1 MSPRFPRVE
10 ALLGGS
16 LEQVT
21 YTQLASL
28 VGNPDAREDEDL
40 DYKAAHYN
48 ADQAGRTEL
57 AKDVAALANGIGGV
71 LVLGLAEDRRTSIP
85 GAATVVE
92 LTDGKLRQI
101 RQAIASNLRPTPRI
115 ELFTKPDQPG
125 SHQGILLIA
134 VPRSL
139 DAPHAVL
146 EQHRLAYPRRNGSTT
161 AWLTEAEI
169 ATAYRRRFEQLADRT
184 DRISRIDHDVEE
196 TAERMEGSSFLEY
209 SDPLLTV
216 SLVPDIPGDMVIDHA
231 SVQRVSAQELAAIP
245 LLGRTAATFC
255 GATVGARRV
264 VLFDDRPP
272 RYIAELHSDGSGA
285 WAARTPMLGIST
297 DGSNTWP
304 YGADTDSIVTLVLSA
319 LRHLAQHAVTR
330 TGAAGTAALRVRLE
344 SQTPIGGDP
353 MRLPSLPRTRAIHLA
368 HEALVPQETGVRVGT
383 TAHRSAVGY
392 AHALLND
399 LADGGI
405 GLVQSASLLIGDLF
419 QHYGLAEPA
428 QLSRDGSIIA
438 SGWSEPERTQI
449 STWAEHASVPAI

>member
-28 VGNPDAREDEDL
+28 VGNPDAREGEDL
-40 DYKAAHYN
+40 DYKGPHYN

-57 AKDVAALANGIGGV
+57 AKDVAALANGTGGV

-85 GAATVVE
+85 GAVTPVE

-115 ELFTKPDQPG
+115 ELFTKPDQSG
-125 SHQGILLIA
+125 SNQGILFIA
-134 VPRSL
+134 VPRSM
-139 DAPHAVL
+139 DAPHAVVD
-146 EQHRLAYPRRNGSTT
+146 QTRLAYPRRNGSTT

-209 SDPLLTV
+209 GDPLLTV
-216 SLVPDIPGDMVIDHA
+216 SLVPDVPGDMVIDHA

-245 LLGRTAATFC
+245 LLGRTAATFS
-255 GATVGARRV
+255 GAMVGARRI

-285 WAARTPMLGIST
+285 WAARTPMLEISP
-297 DGSNTWP
+297 DDSSTWP

-344 SQTPIGGDP
+344 SQTPIGGGP
-353 MRLPSLPRTRAIHLA
+353 MRLPNMPRTRAIHLA
-368 HEALVPQETGVRVGT
+368 HEALVPQEMGVRVGT

-405 GLVQSASLLIGDLF
+405 GLVQSASLLISDLL

-438 SGWSEPERTQI
+438 GGWSEPERTQI
-449 STWAEHASVPAI
+449 RTWAQHVSVPVI

>member
-21 YTQLASL
+21 YSQFASL
-28 VGNPDAREDEDL
+28 VGNPDAKEDEDL
-40 DYKAAHYN
+40 DYKAAHYS

-71 LVLGLAEDRRTSIP
+71 LVLGFAEDRRTSIP
-85 GAATVVE
+85 SAVTPVE

-115 ELFTKPDQPG
+115 ELLTKPDQPG

-139 DAPHAVL
+139 DAPHAVV
-146 EQHRLAYPRRNGSTT
+146 EQTRLAYPRRNGSTT
-161 AWLTEAEI
+161 TWLTEAEI
-169 ATAYRRRFEQLADRT
+169 ATAYRRRFEQLADRR
-184 DRISRIDHDVEE
+184 DRIARIDHDVEGA
-196 TAERMEGSSFLEY
+196 AERLVEGGRLEEG
-209 SDPLLTV
+209 DPLLTV

-231 SVQRVSAQELAAIP
+231 SVQRVSTQELAAIP
-245 LLGRTAATFC
+245 LLGRTTSTFC
-255 GATVGARRV
+255 GAMVGARRI

-285 WAARTPMLGIST
+285 WAARTPMLGISQ
-297 DGSNTWP
+297 DDSNTWP

-344 SQTPIGGDP
+344 SQTPVGGGP
-353 MRLPSLPRTRAIHLA
+353 MRLPNLPRTRAIHLA
-368 HEALVPQETGVRVGT
+368 HEALVPQEMGVRVSA

-405 GLVQSASLLIGDLF
+405 GLVQSASLLISDLF

-428 QLSRDGSIIA
+428 QISRDGSIIA
-438 SGWSEPERTQI
+438 SGWSEPERTRI
-449 STWAEHASVPAI
+449 STWAQQVSVPVT